1 MLVQAGPAEGR
12 DKNESDESDRTSSRK
27 LRVVRERTRVL
38 LVDDHPVLT
47 QGLTL
52 IINNEEDLE
61 VCGYAEDAGRALEL
75 AGSLRPDLVIV
86 DISLK
91 DSDGIHLVKNL
102 KARYPE
108 LVTLVLSLHDEELY
122 AERALRAGASGYVMK
137 QSPLTTVLTAIRK
150 VLDGG
155 IHVSEKIA
163 GRLLA
168 QATGAKPVQ
177 EVSPI
182 ERLSDRE
189 REVFRK
195 IGEGFGTKDIADK
208 LHLSFKTVET
218 YRAHIKVKL
227 QIANAAEMIQKATLW
242 VKEENGT

>member
-1 MLVQAGPAEGR
+1 M
-12 DKNESDESDRTSSRK
+12 SDSRK
-27 LRVVRERTRVL
+27 IRAVRERTRVL

-47 QGLTL
+47 EGLSL

-61 VCGYAEDAGRALEL
+61 VCGNAVDAGGAMML
-75 AGSLRPDLVIV
+75 AETLKPDLAIV

-91 DSDGIHLVKNL
+91 DSDGIQLVKNL
-102 KARYPE
+102 KARHPE
-108 LVTLVLSLHDEELY
+108 MLTLVLSLHDEALY

-137 QSPLTTVLTAIRK
+137 QSPLATVLTAIRK

-155 IHVSEKIA
+155 IYVSEKIA
-163 GRLLA
+163 DRMLG
-168 QATGAKPVQ
+168 QASGIKPLREQ
-177 EVSPI
+177 SPI

-195 IGEGFGTKDIADK
+195 IGQGLGTKEIAEQ
-208 LHLSFKTVET
+208 LHLSLKTVET
-218 YRAHIKVKL
+218 YRAHIKMKL

-242 VKEENGT
+242 VREESNG

>member
-1 MLVQAGPAEGR
+1 MTE
-12 DKNESDESDRTSSRK
+12 SRK
-27 LRVVRERTRVL
+27 ARAVGERTRVL
-38 LVDDHPVLT
+38 LVDDHPVLVE
-47 QGLTL
+47 GLSL

-61 VCGYAEDAGRALEL
+61 VCGHAEDA
-75 AGSLRPDLVIV
+75 AGAMKLVASLKPDLAIV

-91 DSDGIHLVKNL
+91 DSDGINLLKNL
-102 KARYPE
+102 RARYPD
-108 LVTLVLSLHDEELY
+108 LLTLVLSLHDEGLY

-137 QSPLTTVLTAIRK
+137 QSPLVTVLAAIHK

-155 IHVSEKIA
+155 IYVSEKIA
-163 GRLLA
+163 NQMLS
-168 QATGAKPVQ
+168 QATGARPAGDL
-177 EVSPI
+177 SPI

-195 IGEGFGTKDIADK
+195 IGRGLGTKEIADQ

-227 QIANAAEMIQKATLW
+227 QIASAAEMIQKATLW
-242 VKEENGT
+242 VREDSGG

>member
-1 MLVQAGPAEGR
+1 MRAVR
-12 DKNESDESDRTSSRK
+12 DRTK
-27 LRVVRERTRVL
+27 VL
-38 LVDDHPVLT
+38 LVDDHPVLVE
-47 QGLTL
+47 GLSL
-52 IINNEEDLE
+52 IINNEDDLE
-61 VCGYAEDAGRALEL
+61 VCGHAEDVGSAMKL
-75 AGSLRPDLVIV
+75 AGSLKPDLAIV

-91 DSDGIHLVKNL
+91 DSDGIQLVKNF
-102 KARYPE
+102 KARYPD
-108 LVTLVLSLHDEELY
+108 LLTLVLSLHDEGLY

-137 QSPLTTVLTAIRK
+137 QSSLATVLTAIRK

-155 IHVSEKIA
+155 VYVSEKIA
-163 GRLLA
+163 SRMLA
-168 QATGAKPVQ
+168 QASGAKSDRG
-177 EVSPI
+177 VSPI

-195 IGEGFGTKDIADK
+195 IGQGLGTKEIADQ

-242 VKEENGT
+242 VKEESSG

>member
-1 MLVQAGPAEGR
+1 MTDPKKMRG
-12 DKNESDESDRTSSRK
+12 
-27 LRVVRERTRVL
+27 VRERTKVL
-38 LVDDHPVLT
+38 LVDDHPVLAE
-47 QGLTL
+47 GLSL

-61 VCGYAEDAGRALEL
+61 VCGRAEDAGSALEL
-75 AGSLRPDLVIV
+75 VGSLKPDLVIV

-91 DSDGIHLVKNL
+91 DSDGIQLLKNL
-102 KARYPE
+102 KARHPE
-108 LVTLVLSLHDEELY
+108 LLALVLSLHDEALY

-137 QSPLTTVLTAIRK
+137 QSPLATVLTAIRK

-155 IHVSEKIA
+155 IHVSERIA
-163 GRLLA
+163 SHMLA
-168 QATGAKPVQ
+168 QASGGKSARD
-177 EVSPI
+177 VSPI

-195 IGEGFGTKDIADK
+195 IGQGLGTKEIAEQ

-218 YRAHIKVKL
+218 YSAHIKMKL

-242 VKEENGT
+242 VKEESGS

>member
-1 MLVQAGPAEGR
+1 MT
-12 DKNESDESDRTSSRK
+12 ESKKMRA
-27 LRVVRERTRVL
+27 VRSRTRVL
-38 LVDDHPVLT
+38 LVDDHPVLVE
-47 QGLTL
+47 GLSL

-61 VCGYAEDAGRALEL
+61 VCGHAVDAGGALEL
-75 AGSLRPDLVIV
+75 AGSLKPDLVIV

-91 DSDGIHLVKNL
+91 DSDGIQLLKNL

-108 LVTLVLSLHDEELY
+108 LLTLVLSLHDEALY
-122 AERALRAGASGYVMK
+122 AERALRAGAGGYVMK
-137 QSPLTTVLTAIRK
+137 QSPLVMVLTAIRK

-155 IHVSEKIA
+155 IYVSDKIA
-163 GRLLA
+163 HHMLA
-168 QATGAKPVQ
+168 QASGSKLMRD
-177 EVSPI
+177 VSPI

-195 IGEGFGTKDIADK
+195 IGQGLGTKEIAEQ

-218 YRAHIKVKL
+218 YRAHIKMKL

-242 VKEENGT
+242 VKEESSG

>member
-1 MLVQAGPAEGR
+1 MI
-12 DKNESDESDRTSSRK
+12 ESKKMQT
-27 LRVVRERTRVL
+27 VRERTKVL
-38 LVDDHPVLT
+38 LVDDHPVLAE
-47 QGLTL
+47 GLSL
-52 IINNEEDLE
+52 IINNEDDLE
-61 VCGYAEDAGRALEL
+61 VCGCAEDAGSAMKL
-75 AGSLRPDLVIV
+75 ADSVKPDLAIV

-102 KARYPE
+102 KARYPD
-108 LVTLVLSLHDEELY
+108 LLTLVLSLHDEGLY

-137 QSPLTTVLTAIRK
+137 QAPLATVLTAIRK

-155 IHVSEKIA
+155 IYVSEKISDQM
-163 GRLLA
+163 LA
-168 QATGAKPVQ
+168 QARGGKSGRS
-177 EVSPI
+177 VSPI

-195 IGEGFGTKDIADK
+195 IGQGLGTKEIADQ

-227 QIANAAEMIQKATLW
+227 QIGNAAEMIQKATLW
-242 VKEENGT
+242 VREDSGG

>member
-1 MLVQAGPAEGR
+1 MRFQAAP
-12 DKNESDESDRTSSRK
+12 DKADNQDRGHQDGMTDSKK
-27 LRVVRERTRVL
+27 LRAVGQRTRIL
-38 LVDDHPVLT
+38 LVDDHPVLAE
-47 QGLTL
+47 GLSL
-52 IINNEEDLE
+52 IINNEADLE
-61 VCGYAEDAGRALEL
+61 VCGHAEDAAGAMNL
-75 AGSLRPDLVIV
+75 AASLKPDLAIV

-91 DSDGIHLVKNL
+91 DSDGIHLLKHL
-102 KARYPE
+102 KARHPE
-108 LVTLVLSLHDEELY
+108 ILTLVLSLHDEALY

-137 QSPLTTVLTAIRK
+137 QSRMPAVLTAIRK

-155 IHVSEKIA
+155 IYVSERISDQMLA
-163 GRLLA
+163 RANSGRRVA
-168 QATGAKPVQ
+168 

-195 IGEGFGTKDIADK
+195 IGEGLGTKEIAER
-208 LHLSFKTVET
+208 LHLSLKTVET

-242 VKEENGT
+242 VREEAGG